1 MRCSRSFRRSMASR
15 MAMFC
20 SQFSALTLSSRTWI
34 ADGQRVRALAADRL
48 AQAYGVLDGFER
60 EGDVLRRQFELS
72 GDFLHG
78 RLAPQLGLQ
87 AVARGER
94 FIGDIP
100 KRTADAN
107 GVVIPKIAPNLADNH
122 RYGVGRKRTFCVT
135 SK

>member
-1 MRCSRSFRRSMASR
+1 MQPVFRADVVI
-15 MAMFC
+15 AH
-20 SQFSALTLSSRTWI
+20 LI

-60 EGDVLRRQFELS
+60 EGDVLRRQLELS

-122 RYGVGRKRTFCVT
+122 RHGVGRKAHVLRHVKMIEGFD
-135 SK
+135 